1 MIAPPGNLLLL
12 HSDLNPGRRF
22 LLSWWYR
29 ARWLFSAPSRWQ
41 WPVVEGS
48 RAAFKSISP
57 VPWTSRF
64 PSCSPLLFVSSFLPL
79 LLLLFLPPST
89 SPFSFAWAQGP
100 RSIEDPMERERERG
114 RDTRLSVLSVLYFA
128 APALLLPRFL
138 CSWHFCGRASS
149 LEANGGKGPKL
160 GYGYVKW
167 SSGGV
172 SLCEALL
179 SHSLINELK
188 GQRETRSDCPAWMGC
203 SQCQNHGND
212 ARNPLLGDD
221 NAPLLNCSSKPFYD
235 CSFDVEREGHTSS
248 QKKFPASPLSFG
260 SSHGP
265 VIDVTARA
273 ASLSTPEKPRLP
285 STFPF
290 RDKESSWEE
299 GRKKKGE
306 RGRSKDVVLRLSRL
320 DSSFS
325 LSSICPACLL
335 PVVFALSASYLSI

>member
-1 MIAPPGNLLLL
+1 M
-12 HSDLNPGRRF
+12 
-22 LLSWWYR
+22 
-29 ARWLFSAPSRWQ
+29 
-41 WPVVEGS
+41 
-48 RAAFKSISP
+48 
-57 VPWTSRF
+57 
-64 PSCSPLLFVSSFLPL
+64 
-79 LLLLFLPPST
+79 
-89 SPFSFAWAQGP
+89 
-100 RSIEDPMERERERG
+100 
-114 RDTRLSVLSVLYFA
+114 
-128 APALLLPRFL
+128 
-138 CSWHFCGRASS
+138 
-149 LEANGGKGPKL
+149 
-160 GYGYVKW
+160 KW